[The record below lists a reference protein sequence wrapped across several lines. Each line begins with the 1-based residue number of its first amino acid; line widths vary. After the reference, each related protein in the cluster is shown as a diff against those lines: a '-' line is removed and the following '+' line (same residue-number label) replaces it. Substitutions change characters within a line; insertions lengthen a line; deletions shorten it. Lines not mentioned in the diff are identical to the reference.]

1 MRTCLLSAVL
11 LEGFSFILIG
21 FLAPPRQ
28 TCLLSAELLLGSSL
42 TLSGFALLFA
52 VNALVELLI
61 LPQLGFENT
70 PDNDVYFQSWWVLLG
85 LWFVFGNS
93 ILTKIDTERASCGSA
108 DRRVDS
114 PACAEPDQ
122 L

>member
-1 MRTCLLSAVL
+1 MTSRPCDQPSGLTGNDAPYPALADTERPLPLQRTVL
-11 LEGFSFILIG
+11 W
-21 FLAPPRQ
+21 LA
-28 TCLLSAELLLGSSL
+28 
-42 TLSGFALLFA
+42 GFALLFA

-61 LPQLGFENT
+61 LPQLGFEDT

-93 ILTKIDTERASCGSA
+93 ILTKIDTERESCGSA